1 MRILLIEDD
10 DNLRHTLEKRLKD
23 EGFVVDAADNGE
35 DGLFLGREYSPDVAV
50 IDLGLPKISGME
62 VIQTLREENYAYP
75 ILVLTA
81 RGSWQDKVMG
91 LEAGADDYLV
101 KPFHFPELLA
111 RIKALVRRSAGFTTP
126 ELACGDI
133 TLNTSSQEVRVAG
146 QGIDLTSYEYKVL
159 EYLMLHPGQVISKT
173 TLTEHI
179 YHQDYD
185 RDSNVIEVFIGRL
198 RKKLDPDGQRKPIE
212 TLRGRGY
219 RLNCPKA
226 AEDKSQ
232 A

>member
-1 MRILLIEDD
+1 MKILLIEDD
-10 DNLRHTLEKRLKD
+10 ENLREVLEKRLKE
-23 EGFVVDAADNGE
+23 EGFVVETADNGE
-35 DGLFLGREYSPDVAV
+35 DGLYLGREFEFDLAI

-62 VIQTLREENYAYP
+62 VIQTLRDEDISYP

-91 LEAGADDYLV
+91 LDAGADDYLV

-111 RIKALVRRSAGFTTP
+111 RVNALVRRSAGFSSP
-126 ELACGDI
+126 ELVCGYI
-133 TLNTSSQEVRVAG
+133 TLNTSTGEVKSNG
-146 QGIDLTSYEYKVL
+146 KLTDLTSYEYKVL
-159 EYLMLHPGQVISKT
+159 EYLMLHQNEVISKS

-185 RDSNVIEVFIGRL
+185 RDSNVIEVFVGRL
-198 RKKLDPDGQRKPIE
+198 RRKLQDDSVKQKVIE

-219 RLNCPKA
+219 RMRPN
-226 AEDKSQ
+226 EDE
-232 A
+232 

>member
-10 DNLRHTLEKRLKD
+10 DDLRNTLIKRF
-23 EGFVVDAADNGE
+23 EQSGFVVDSADNGE
-35 DGLFLGREYSPDVAV
+35 DGLYKGREYPADVAV

-62 VIQTLREENYAYP
+62 LIQTLRAEGIKFP
-75 ILVLTA
+75 IIVLTA

-91 LEAGADDYLV
+91 LDVGADDYLV

-111 RIKALVRRSAGFTTP
+111 RVNALVRRSAGHSTP
-126 ELACGDI
+126 EITCGEI
-133 TLNTSSQEVRVAG
+133 SMNTTTQEVKVE
-146 QGIDLTSYEYKVL
+146 GILVDLTSYEHKVL
-159 EYLMLHPGQVISKT
+159 EYLLHHQDEVVSKT

-185 RDSNVIEVFIGRL
+185 RDSNVIEVFVGRL
-198 RKKLDPDGQRKPIE
+198 RKKLKLKDSEYKVIE

-219 RLNCPKA
+219 RMRAP
-226 AEDKSQ
+226 D
-232 A
+232 

>member
-1 MRILLIEDD
+1 MKILLIEDD
-10 DNLRHTLEKRLKD
+10 ENLREVLEKRLKE
-23 EGFVVDAADNGE
+23 EGFVVETANNGE
-35 DGLFLGREYSPDVAV
+35 DGLHLGREFEFDLAV

-62 VIQTLREENYAYP
+62 VIQTLRDEDISYP

-91 LEAGADDYLV
+91 LDAGADDYLV

-111 RIKALVRRSAGFTTP
+111 RVNALVRRSAGFSSP
-126 ELACGDI
+126 ELVCGYV
-133 TLNTSSQEVRVAG
+133 TLNTSTGEVKSSG
-146 QGIDLTSYEYKVL
+146 KLIDLTSYEYKVL
-159 EYLMLHPGQVISKT
+159 EYLMLHQNEVISKS

-185 RDSNVIEVFIGRL
+185 RDSNVIEVFVGRL
-198 RKKLDPDGQRKPIE
+198 RRKLQNKSVEQKIIE

-219 RLNCPKA
+219 RMRPN
-226 AEDKSQ
+226 EEE
-232 A
+232 

>member
-1 MRILLIEDD
+1 MKILLIEDD
-10 DNLRHTLEKRLKD
+10 ENLREILENKLKD
-23 EGFVVDAADNGE
+23 EGFVVESANNGQ
-35 DGLFLGREYSPDVAV
+35 DGLYLGREFEFDLAI

-62 VIQTLREENYAYP
+62 VIQTLRNEEYSYP

-91 LEAGADDYLV
+91 LDAGADDYLV

-111 RIKALVRRSAGFTTP
+111 RVNALVRRSAGFSSP
-126 ELACGDI
+126 ELVCGYI
-133 TLNTSSQEVRVAG
+133 TLNTSSGEVKSDGELV
-146 QGIDLTSYEYKVL
+146 DLTSYEYKVL
-159 EYLMLHPGQVISKT
+159 EYMMLHQGEVISKS

-185 RDSNVIEVFIGRL
+185 RDSNVIEVFVGRL
-198 RKKLDPDGQRKPIE
+198 RRKLQSKQTNKKVIE

-219 RLNCPKA
+219 RMRPTSI
-226 AEDKSQ
+226 D
-232 A
+232 

>member
-1 MRILLIEDD
+1 MKILLIEDD
-10 DNLRHTLEKRLKD
+10 ENLREVLEKRLKE
-23 EGFVVDAADNGE
+23 EGFVVETADNGE
-35 DGLFLGREYSPDVAV
+35 DGLHLAKEFDYDLAI

-62 VIQTLREENYAYP
+62 VIQTVREEDISYP

-91 LEAGADDYLV
+91 LDAGADDYLV

-111 RIKALVRRSAGFTTP
+111 RVNALVRRSAGFSSP
-126 ELACGDI
+126 ELVCGYV
-133 TLNTSSQEVRVAG
+133 TLNTSTGEVKSNEKLV
-146 QGIDLTSYEYKVL
+146 DLTSYEYKVL
-159 EYLMLHPGQVISKT
+159 EYLMLHQNKVISKS

-185 RDSNVIEVFIGRL
+185 RDSNVIEVFVGRL
-198 RKKLDPDGQRKPIE
+198 RRKLQAKDVKQKVIE

-219 RLNCPKA
+219 RMRPNE
-226 AEDKSQ
+226 ED
-232 A
+232 